1 MDPNVFDDV
10 LRTVRDFVRDEVVP
24 AEDEIERTDAIPE
37 RLRAT
42 AADMGLFGFA
52 LPEEHGGLGLSM
64 SEDVRLAM
72 ELGHTVPAFRSM
84 FGTNNGIAGQ
94 VIVKY
99 GTEEQKQRWL
109 PRLAAGEAIASFAL
123 TEDGAGS
130 DPSSVRTK
138 AVRDEGGTSRSSE
151 AESGGHYVLSGA
163 KRFITN
169 APHADVLVV
178 FARTGEDVHGGIS
191 VFLVETGLD
200 GVRIGPPNAKMGQAG
215 AHTAE
220 VFFDDVRVP
229 ASALVGGQEGTGFTA
244 AMSSLTRGRLH
255 IAAICVGLAGRIVE
269 ESVRFAA
276 EAEQGGKPISRFQL
290 VQALLAESQ
299 AEYYAGRSM
308 VLEAAREYDSGADT
322 RLAPSCAKLFCSEM
336 VSRVADRAVQVH
348 GGSGYMR
355 GVPVERFYR
364 DSRVF
369 RIYEGTS
376 EIQKLIIAKQLLRQF
391 A

>member
-1 MDPNVFDDV
+1 MDPNVFEDV
-10 LRTVRDFVRDEVVP
+10 LRTVRDFVREEVVP

-37 RLRAT
+37 RLRRA

-52 LPEEHGGLGLSM
+52 LPEEYGGLGLSM
-64 SEDVRLAM
+64 SEDVRLAI
-72 ELGHTVPAFRSM
+72 ELGHAVPAFRSM

-130 DPSSVRTK
+130 DPSSVRTT
-138 AVRDEGGTSRSSE
+138 AVRDG
-151 AESGGHYVLSGA
+151 AEYVLSGA

-220 VFFDDVRVP
+220 VFFDDARVP
-229 ASALVGGQEGTGFTA
+229 AEALVGGQEGTGFAA

-276 EAEQGGKPISRFQL
+276 EAQQGGGPISRFQL

-299 AEYYAGRSM
+299 AEYYAGRAM

-391 A
+391 T

>member
-10 LRTVRDFVRDEVVP
+10 LRTVRDFVRNEVVP
-24 AEDEIERTDAIPE
+24 AEDEIDETDAIPQRVRE
-37 RLRAT
+37 T
-42 AADMGLFGFA
+42 AAEMGLFGFA
-52 LPEEHGGLGLSM
+52 LPEEYGGLGLSM

-72 ELGHTVPAFRSM
+72 ELGYTVPAFRSM

-99 GTEEQKQRWL
+99 GTEKQKQAWL

-138 AVRDEGGTSRSSE
+138 AVRDGDE
-151 AESGGHYVLSGA
+151 YVISGA

-169 APHADVLVV
+169 APQADLLVV
-178 FARTGEDVHGGIS
+178 FARTDQEAEAHQGIS

-200 GVRIGPPNAKMGQAG
+200 GIRVGPPNAKMGQAG

-229 ASALVGGQEGTGFTA
+229 AEAIVGGQEGTGFAA

-269 ESVRFAA
+269 ESVRYAA

-299 AEYYAGRSM
+299 AELYAGRSM

-376 EIQKLIIAKQLLRQF
+376 EIQKLIIAKQLLRQIS
-391 A
+391 

>member
-1 MDPNVFDDV
+1 MGGAMDPNVFDDV
-10 LRTVRDFVRDEVVP
+10 LRTVRDFVRGEVVP
-24 AEDEIERTDAIPE
+24 AEDEIERTDAIPA
-37 RLRAT
+37 RLRE
-42 AADMGLFGFA
+42 AAAGMGLFGFA

-72 ELGHTVPAFRSM
+72 ELGYAVPAFRSM

-99 GTEEQKQRWL
+99 GTAEQQQRWL
-109 PRLAAGEAIASFAL
+109 PKLAAGEAIASFAL

-138 AVRDEGGTSRSSE
+138 AVRDGEE
-151 AESGGHYVLSGA
+151 YVLSGA

-220 VFFDDVRVP
+220 VFFDDARVP
-229 ASALVGGQEGTGFTA
+229 AAALVGGQEGTGFAA

-276 EAEQGGKPISRFQL
+276 EAEQGGRPIGRFQL

-376 EIQKLIIAKQLLRQF
+376 EIQKLIIAKQLLRRYTRDF
-391 A
+391 N

>member
-10 LRTVRDFVRDEVVP
+10 LRTVRDFVRNEVVP
-24 AEDEIERTDAIPE
+24 SEDEIEDTNAIPQ
-37 RLRAT
+37 RLRG
-42 AADMGLFGFA
+42 AAAEMGLFGFA
-52 LPEEHGGLGLSM
+52 LPEEYGGLGLSM
-64 SEDVRLAM
+64 SEDVRLAF
-72 ELGHTVPAFRSM
+72 ELGYTVPAFRSM

-99 GTEEQKQRWL
+99 GTAEQQQRWL
-109 PRLAAGEAIASFAL
+109 PRLASGEAIASFAL

-138 AVRDEGGTSRSSE
+138 AIREG
-151 AESGGHYVLSGA
+151 AEYVLSGA

-169 APHADVLVV
+169 APQADLLVV
-178 FARTGEDVHGGIS
+178 FARTDEEAEAHRGIS

-229 ASALVGGQEGTGFTA
+229 AAAIVGGQEGTGFAA

-255 IAAICVGLAGRIVE
+255 IAAICVGLATRIVE

-299 AEYYAGRSM
+299 AELYAGRSM

-376 EIQKLIIAKQLLRQF
+376 EIQKLIIAKQLLRQV
-391 A
+391 